1 MVVIYYAGLFDKF
14 DADWVEI
21 DRVIYS
27 LQRCLMKFTAFV
39 RVKCCEWS
47 WKANRVAGPQSASLS
62 HVSQAAGVS
71 GADNDALGGDTR
83 RPANDVV
90 SEQQQW

>member
-1 MVVIYYAGLFDKF
+1 M
-14 DADWVEI
+14 EI
-21 DRVIYS
+21 DRVIFS
-27 LQRCLMKFTAFV
+27 PAFSNEMY
-39 RVKCCEWS
+39 RVCWVKSCEWS
-47 WKANRVAGPQSASLS
+47 WKANRVAGTQSASLS